1 MNMQKIIKINFDD
14 FVLAKSLLKDIRAQI
29 TGDKYTKQLL
39 FKHGKL
45 ANNGGMPKLNER
57 AYSGV
62 IEFTQVKSNI

>member
-1 MNMQKIIKINFDD
+1 M
-14 FVLAKSLLKDIRAQI
+14 RAQI

-45 ANNGGMPKLNER
+45 ANNGEMPKLNER

-62 IEFTQVKSNI
+62 IEFTQEKSNI